1 MLEAIKSVVLSA
13 LSGDAQRLL
22 LVGAIYMLLVC
33 GYSCVYQMKMRGWP
47 ATDGKL
53 KKAAIEKFGATKWPQ
68 ADQQY
73 VGSAVYEYDI
83 AGRTYEGTKI
93 SPWIIIATHNL
104 KSVLRH
110 QLSKIVKGSDGE
122 IAVYYNPRKPDKSV
136 LIRPGLL
143 GLALTVVIGGAPMA
157 LYLVKYGVGQ

>member
-1 MLEAIKSVVLSA
+1 
-13 LSGDAQRLL
+13 
-22 LVGAIYMLLVC
+22 
-33 GYSCVYQMKMRGWP
+33 
-47 ATDGKL
+47 
-53 KKAAIEKFGATKWPQ
+53 
-68 ADQQY
+68 
-73 VGSAVYEYDI
+73 
-83 AGRTYEGTKI
+83 
-93 SPWIIIATHNL
+93 L